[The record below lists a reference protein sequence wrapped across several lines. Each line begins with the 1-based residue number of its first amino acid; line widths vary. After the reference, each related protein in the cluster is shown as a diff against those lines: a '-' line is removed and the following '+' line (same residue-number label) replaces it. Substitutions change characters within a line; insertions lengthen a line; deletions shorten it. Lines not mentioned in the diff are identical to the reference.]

1 MGATWRHHLAEDGPG
16 RMRIK
21 KHGRMLADAIM
32 VSEPD
37 MLGEG
42 VDDRSPQQ
50 LVNTAEL
57 PGIVGEAW
65 AMADWHFGYGF
76 PIGGVVATSVD
87 YGESGGGVSPGGV
100 GFDIN
105 CGVRLLSTG
114 LSAASTDI
122 RTIIDSLQKS
132 VPAGASSKGGV
143 QLSSTNLDD
152 ILSGGAQAA
161 SEMGLGSH
169 ADLDRL
175 ESRGFLETTERALS
189 ERALKRGGKS
199 LGTLGSGNHFLE
211 VQVVDTVLDFHTA
224 EEFGLKKGDLTVM
237 IHSGSRGLGHQVC
250 SDHVKNIESNYKQVG
265 SRWVSERWGFD
276 IADRQLACAPIHSV
290 EGRDYIDAMNSAGN
304 FAFANRSA
312 LTQRVEE
319 SFRGVA
325 SIDADI
331 RVTYDVSHNI
341 AKFET
346 HEVHGSNCKCCV
358 HRKGATRAFSGGN
371 PDLADDFQGIG
382 QPVLVPGDM
391 GRASWVLAGPKKGEN
406 DAFSS
411 SCHGAG
417 RKLSRTAARNTI
429 DPEALVKEL
438 EDMGIIVR
446 AKTRSLLSEEAPEA
460 YKNVDDVVRLT
471 ESAGLARPVARL
483 RPLGVIKG

>member
-1 MGATWRHHLAEDGPG
+1 
-16 RMRIK
+16 
-21 KHGRMLADAIM
+21 
-32 VSEPD
+32 
-37 MLGEG
+37 
-42 VDDRSPQQ
+42 
-50 LVNTAEL
+50 
-57 PGIVGEAW
+57 
-65 AMADWHFGYGF
+65 
-76 PIGGVVATSVD
+76 
-87 YGESGGGVSPGGV
+87 
-100 GFDIN
+100 
-105 CGVRLLSTG
+105 
-114 LSAASTDI
+114 
-122 RTIIDSLQKS
+122 
-132 VPAGASSKGGV
+132 
-143 QLSSTNLDD
+143 
-152 ILSGGAQAA
+152 
-161 SEMGLGSH
+161 
-169 ADLDRL
+169 
-175 ESRGFLETTERALS
+175 
-189 ERALKRGGKS
+189 
-199 LGTLGSGNHFLE
+199 
-211 VQVVDTVLDFHTA
+211 
-224 EEFGLKKGDLTVM
+224 
-237 IHSGSRGLGHQVC
+237 
-250 SDHVKNIESNYKQVG
+250 
-265 SRWVSERWGFD
+265 
-276 IADRQLACAPIHSV
+276 
-290 EGRDYIDAMNSAGN
+290 
-304 FAFANRSA
+304 

-319 SFRGVA
+319 SLRDVA

-331 RVTYDVSHNI
+331 KVTYDVSHNI

-429 DPEALVKEL
+429 DPEALVREL
-438 EDMGIIVR
+438 EGMGIIVR